1 MASVNYMVL
10 GKRNPSNIYCR
21 FLHTRGID
29 IKIKI
34 NVFVNPKNWDSKY
47 QKIKN
52 VSAVK
57 NRNEINRKLSQLKIE
72 IIDNFNIS
80 FLEGEVID
88 KEWLQNIFN
97 DFFKR
102 PEDVKSKVNLN
113 HTIYYIEFGRW
124 WLEHKSTK
132 WLTPTNTSM
141 SKREVS
147 KYQSF
152 LCLID
157 KFSRKSKIKL
167 SKSGN
172 EFITNFILWL
182 KENGYAEKTIKRHV
196 GRVKFFFSRAK
207 EEGFKIDPTYEKRV
221 IIPKSEEVLEPILD
235 SSEIETIFNL
245 EISNKSLDN
254 ARDNLII
261 ACWTGLRISDFNN
274 NLNISNFIDDVIE
287 ITTTKTKTSV
297 VIPIHPMVKKII
309 TKHNGKLPEK
319 VSDVTFNKQ
328 IKVVCE
334 KAGLNNIMKGRI
346 YDKESKRKVIG
357 QHHKY
362 KLITSH
368 IGRRSFATN
377 HFGKIPNSVIMG
389 ICGWSR
395 EEMMLKYI
403 KKSKREHATQLKEYW
418 EKTYQNVELS

>member
-182 KENGYAEKTIKRHV
+182 KENAVDRGAMP
-196 GRVKFFFSRAK
+196 SRRRLVA
-207 EEGFKIDPTYEKRV
+207 R
-221 IIPKSEEVLEPILD
+221 SSLEM
-235 SSEIETIFNL
+235 S
-245 EISNKSLDN
+245 
-254 ARDNLII
+254 
-261 ACWTGLRISDFNN
+261 
-274 NLNISNFIDDVIE
+274 
-287 ITTTKTKTSV
+287 SV
-297 VIPIHPMVKKII
+297 VEVETVKSTFGCAGHLVPLSDWMK
-309 TKHNGKLPEK
+309 TCRLG
-319 VSDVTFNKQ
+319 VSFFR
-328 IKVVCE
+328 
-334 KAGLNNIMKGRI
+334 G
-346 YDKESKRKVIG
+346 
-357 QHHKY
+357 
-362 KLITSH
+362 
-368 IGRRSFATN
+368 
-377 HFGKIPNSVIMG
+377 SV
-389 ICGWSR
+389 S
-395 EEMMLKYI
+395 L
-403 KKSKREHATQLKEYW
+403 A
-418 EKTYQNVELS
+418 